1 MSLLPPGGDP
11 GPDAPLAAFDSLP
24 APVVG
29 AELTLALAAR
39 RLDAMRWAALFGGDY
54 DPDSYDSAVVEYR
67 RARAGAVA
75 VRRPLRSG
83 TPPFAPAA

>member
-1 MSLLPPGGDP
+1 MSPLPPGGDP
-11 GPDAPLAAFDSLP
+11 GPDAPPAASDSLP

-39 RLDAMRWAALFGGDY
+39 RLEAMRWAALFGGDY

-67 RARAGAVA
+67 RARAGLVA
-75 VRRPLRSG
+75 VRRPLPSG
-83 TPPFAPAA
+83 PPPFALAA